1 MVHLRSIRLPD
12 DDTLPDAFPFNV
24 PVVRSLEEMTFTTPV
39 TFFVGENGSGK
50 STLLEAI
57 AVGANLPT
65 IGSQD
70 TDTDSTL
77 NGIRLLSNRLKWVWN
92 RSRVRTGFF
101 MRSED
106 FFGFAKRISQMMG
119 SMKRDYESDE
129 GHDGQSE
136 LARRLSKQA
145 YAREI
150 RAMRDLYG
158 DGLDAQSHGESYFK
172 LFRARF
178 RPGGLYLMDEPE
190 APLSPNRQ
198 LMLIAMLKQMIDQ
211 DAQFIIATHSPILLA
226 YPNATIYNFTGGTV
240 AQADYDTLEHVQIT
254 RDFLNNP
261 SAYLRHLLHD
271 SQPD

>member
-12 DDTLPDAFPFNV
+12 TDTQPERFPFTV
-24 PVVRSLEEMTFTTPV
+24 PVVRSFTEMQFTAPI

-70 TDTDSTL
+70 THNDITL
-77 NGIRLLSNRLKWVWN
+77 DGIRQLSNRFKWVWN
-92 RSRVRTGFF
+92 KSRVRTGFF

-106 FFGFAKRISQMMG
+106 FFGFAKRISKLMG
-119 SMKRDYESDE
+119 DMKNDYESDE
-129 GHDGQSE
+129 GHEGQSE
-136 LARRLSKQA
+136 FARRLSKQA
-145 YAREI
+145 YANEM

-158 DGLDAQSHGESYFK
+158 AGLDAQSHGESYFK

-198 LMLIAMLKQMIDQ
+198 LMLIATLKEMIDQ
-211 DAQFIIATHSPILLA
+211 NAQFIIATHSPILLA
-226 YPNATIYNFTGGTV
+226 YPNATIYNFTGGRIEQT
-240 AQADYDTLEHVQIT
+240 DYDVLEHVQIT